1 MNSKKQ
7 ATFEYNV
14 RMLEND
20 AALDEADLY
29 LRAIQEVYALLRV
42 ELAGAH
48 AEMTEALE
56 VRSG

>member
-1 MNSKKQ
+1 MNSKEQ

-29 LRAIQEVYALLRV
+29 LSRLKEVYASIRV